1 MGLKGITVNT
11 AAEAEAHI
19 YAEDDAAIYQ
29 SILGMDAVADTGQ
42 QCKATVIS
50 NNKIRVSDGVV
61 VVGGHVARIPY
72 GEYED
77 CEITN
82 GQTGKNRN
90 DLIVARFETTGSGG
104 VDKMTCKVY
113 QGTAG
118 STAADPSITQDNI
131 YQNGKVRE
139 FPLYRVRIE
148 GLNIVAVD
156 QLFTVLPSMATI
168 KKKFAALIEAAGHK
182 CGVYCN
188 KSWWDNYLSSL
199 GTRYP
204 LWIARYNSTLGMKAD
219 MWQYS
224 SDGSVPGIS
233 GRVDVNYCYR
243 DFPAE
248 ITGISKP
255 SQPASSPSAVV
266 PIGTTLQ
273 LVVDTLSGKYG
284 NGDTRKAKLG
294 SRYSEV
300 QTFINHIATASAST
314 LAAET
319 KAGKYGNG
327 AVRKAVLGKRYAEV
341 QKVINGS
348 GSGSSAVYY
357 TVKSGDTLSK
367 IAAKYGTTYQK
378 IATLNGIKNPNK
390 IYAGQKLRVK

>member
-29 SILGMDAVADTGQ
+29 SILGMDAVADIGQ
-42 QCKATVIS
+42 QCKATIIS

-77 CEITN
+77 CEIAN

-168 KKKFAALIEAAGHK
+168 
-182 CGVYCN
+182 N
-188 KSWWDNYLSSL
+188 KDLADTSDK
-199 GTRYP
+199 
-204 LWIARYNSTLGMKAD
+204 IAVKSYKQAD
-219 MWQYS
+219 MHLQSFYNVS
-224 SDGSVPGIS
+224 AFSAYKV
-233 GRVDVNYCYR
+233 GREVHFNVSLD
-243 DFPAE
+243 PK
-248 ITGISKP
+248 S
-255 SQPASSPSAVV
+255 
-266 PIGTTLQ
+266 GTTLLANKLYAITSAAIATDLRPAVLTHIQ
-273 LVVDTLSGKYG
+273 CVGCGQSWENTCAVMAYVDT
-284 NGDTRKAKLG
+284 NGMIYFSTPATRAFYKFHG
-294 SRYSEV
+294 
-300 QTFINHIATASAST
+300 IW
-314 LAAET
+314 
-319 KAGKYGNG
+319 
-327 AVRKAVLGKRYAEV
+327 
-341 QKVINGS
+341 
-348 GSGSSAVYY
+348 
-357 TVKSGDTLSK
+357 
-367 IAAKYGTTYQK
+367 IAA
-378 IATLNGIKNPNK
+378 N
-390 IYAGQKLRVK
+390 

>member
-29 SILGMDAVADTGQ
+29 SILGMDAVADIGQ

-77 CEITN
+77 CEIAN

-168 KKKFAALIEAAGHK
+168 
-182 CGVYCN
+182 N
-188 KSWWDNYLSSL
+188 KDLADTSDK
-199 GTRYP
+199 
-204 LWIARYNSTLGMKAD
+204 IAVKSYKQAD
-219 MWQYS
+219 MHLQSFYNVS
-224 SDGSVPGIS
+224 AFSAYKVGSEVHFNVSLDPKS
-233 GRVDVNYCYR
+233 
-243 DFPAE
+243 
-248 ITGISKP
+248 
-255 SQPASSPSAVV
+255 
-266 PIGTTLQ
+266 GTTLLANKLYAITSAAIATDLRPAVLTHIQ
-273 LVVDTLSGKYG
+273 CVGCGQSWENTCAVMAYVDT
-284 NGDTRKAKLG
+284 NGMIYFSTPATRAFYKFQG
-294 SRYSEV
+294 
-300 QTFINHIATASAST
+300 IW
-314 LAAET
+314 
-319 KAGKYGNG
+319 
-327 AVRKAVLGKRYAEV
+327 
-341 QKVINGS
+341 
-348 GSGSSAVYY
+348 
-357 TVKSGDTLSK
+357 
-367 IAAKYGTTYQK
+367 IAA
-378 IATLNGIKNPNK
+378 N
-390 IYAGQKLRVK
+390 

>member
-29 SILGMDAVADTGQ
+29 SILGMDAVADIGQ
-42 QCKATVIS
+42 KCKATVIS

-77 CEITN
+77 CEIAN

-118 STAADPSITQDNI
+118 STAADPSITQGNI

-148 GLNIVAVD
+148 GLNIVSVD

-168 KKKFAALIEAAGHK
+168 
-182 CGVYCN
+182 N
-188 KSWWDNYLSSL
+188 KDLADTSDK
-199 GTRYP
+199 
-204 LWIARYNSTLGMKAD
+204 IAVKSYKQAD
-219 MWQYS
+219 MHLQSFYNVS
-224 SDGSVPGIS
+224 AFFAYKVGREVHFNVSLDPKS
-233 GRVDVNYCYR
+233 GTTLLANRLYAITSAAIVADLRPAVLTHIQCVGCGQNWENVCAVMAYVDVNGMIY
-243 DFPAE
+243 FSTPA
-248 ITGISKP
+248 TRAFYKFHGIW
-255 SQPASSPSAVV
+255 
-266 PIGTTLQ
+266 
-273 LVVDTLSGKYG
+273 
-284 NGDTRKAKLG
+284 
-294 SRYSEV
+294 
-300 QTFINHIATASAST
+300 
-314 LAAET
+314 
-319 KAGKYGNG
+319 
-327 AVRKAVLGKRYAEV
+327 
-341 QKVINGS
+341 
-348 GSGSSAVYY
+348 
-357 TVKSGDTLSK
+357 
-367 IAAKYGTTYQK
+367 IAA
-378 IATLNGIKNPNK
+378 NWS
-390 IYAGQKLRVK
+390 

>member
-29 SILGMDAVADTGQ
+29 SILGMDAVADIGQ
-42 QCKATVIS
+42 KCKATVIS

-77 CEITN
+77 CEIAN

-118 STAADPSITQDNI
+118 STAADPRITKDNI

-139 FPLYRVRIE
+139 FPLYRIRLE

-168 KKKFAALIEAAGHK
+168 
-182 CGVYCN
+182 N
-188 KSWWDNYLSSL
+188 KDLADTSDKIAVKSYKQADVHLQSFYNVSAFSAYKVGREVHFNVSL
-199 GTRYP
+199 DP
-204 LWIARYNSTLGMKAD
+204 KS
-219 MWQYS
+219 
-224 SDGSVPGIS
+224 
-233 GRVDVNYCYR
+233 
-243 DFPAE
+243 
-248 ITGISKP
+248 
-255 SQPASSPSAVV
+255 
-266 PIGTTLQ
+266 GTTLLANKLYAITSAAIATDLRPAVLTHIQ
-273 LVVDTLSGKYG
+273 CVGCGQGWENACAVMAYVDT
-284 NGDTRKAKLG
+284 NGIIYFSTPATRAFYKFHG
-294 SRYSEV
+294 
-300 QTFINHIATASAST
+300 IW
-314 LAAET
+314 
-319 KAGKYGNG
+319 
-327 AVRKAVLGKRYAEV
+327 
-341 QKVINGS
+341 
-348 GSGSSAVYY
+348 
-357 TVKSGDTLSK
+357 
-367 IAAKYGTTYQK
+367 IAA
-378 IATLNGIKNPNK
+378 N
-390 IYAGQKLRVK
+390 

>member
-29 SILGMDAVADTGQ
+29 SILGLDAVADIGQ
-42 QCKATVIS
+42 QCKAMVIS

-77 CEITN
+77 CEIAN

-118 STAADPSITQDNI
+118 STAADPRITKDNI

-139 FPLYRVRIE
+139 FPLYRVRLE

-168 KKKFAALIEAAGHK
+168 
-182 CGVYCN
+182 N
-188 KSWWDNYLSSL
+188 KDLADTSDKIAVKSYKQANMHLQSFYNVSAFSAYKVGREVHFNVSL
-199 GTRYP
+199 DP
-204 LWIARYNSTLGMKAD
+204 KS
-219 MWQYS
+219 
-224 SDGSVPGIS
+224 
-233 GRVDVNYCYR
+233 
-243 DFPAE
+243 
-248 ITGISKP
+248 
-255 SQPASSPSAVV
+255 
-266 PIGTTLQ
+266 GTTLLANKLYAITSAAIATDLRPAVLTHIQ
-273 LVVDTLSGKYG
+273 CVGCGQSWENTCAVMAYVDT
-284 NGDTRKAKLG
+284 NGMIYFSTPATRAFYKFHG
-294 SRYSEV
+294 
-300 QTFINHIATASAST
+300 IW
-314 LAAET
+314 
-319 KAGKYGNG
+319 
-327 AVRKAVLGKRYAEV
+327 
-341 QKVINGS
+341 
-348 GSGSSAVYY
+348 
-357 TVKSGDTLSK
+357 
-367 IAAKYGTTYQK
+367 IAA
-378 IATLNGIKNPNK
+378 N
-390 IYAGQKLRVK
+390 

>member
-29 SILGMDAVADTGQ
+29 SILGMDAVADIGQ
-42 QCKATVIS
+42 KCKATVIS

-61 VVGGHVARIPY
+61 VVGGRVARIPY

-77 CEITN
+77 CEIAN

-168 KKKFAALIEAAGHK
+168 
-182 CGVYCN
+182 N
-188 KSWWDNYLSSL
+188 KDLADTSDKIAVKSYKQADVHLQSFYNVSAFSAYKVGREVHFNVSL
-199 GTRYP
+199 DP
-204 LWIARYNSTLGMKAD
+204 KS
-219 MWQYS
+219 
-224 SDGSVPGIS
+224 
-233 GRVDVNYCYR
+233 
-243 DFPAE
+243 
-248 ITGISKP
+248 
-255 SQPASSPSAVV
+255 
-266 PIGTTLQ
+266 GTTLLANKLYAITSAAIATDLRPAVLTHIQ
-273 LVVDTLSGKYG
+273 CVGCGQGWENTCAVMAYVDT
-284 NGDTRKAKLG
+284 NGIIYFSTPATRAFYKFHG
-294 SRYSEV
+294 
-300 QTFINHIATASAST
+300 IW
-314 LAAET
+314 
-319 KAGKYGNG
+319 
-327 AVRKAVLGKRYAEV
+327 
-341 QKVINGS
+341 
-348 GSGSSAVYY
+348 
-357 TVKSGDTLSK
+357 
-367 IAAKYGTTYQK
+367 IAA
-378 IATLNGIKNPNK
+378 N
-390 IYAGQKLRVK
+390 

>member
-29 SILGMDAVADTGQ
+29 SILGMDAVADIGQ
-42 QCKATVIS
+42 KCKATVIS

-77 CEITN
+77 CEIAN

-118 STAADPSITQDNI
+118 STAADPRITKDNI

-139 FPLYRVRIE
+139 FPLYRIRLE

-168 KKKFAALIEAAGHK
+168 
-182 CGVYCN
+182 N
-188 KSWWDNYLSSL
+188 KDLADTSDK
-199 GTRYP
+199 
-204 LWIARYNSTLGMKAD
+204 IAVKSYKQAD
-219 MWQYS
+219 MHLQSFYNVS
-224 SDGSVPGIS
+224 AFSAYKV
-233 GRVDVNYCYR
+233 GREVHFNVSLD
-243 DFPAE
+243 PK
-248 ITGISKP
+248 S
-255 SQPASSPSAVV
+255 
-266 PIGTTLQ
+266 GTTLLANKLYAITSAAIATDLRPAILTHIQ
-273 LVVDTLSGKYG
+273 CVGCGQSWENTCAVMAYVDT
-284 NGDTRKAKLG
+284 NGMIYFSTPATRAFYKFHG
-294 SRYSEV
+294 
-300 QTFINHIATASAST
+300 IW
-314 LAAET
+314 
-319 KAGKYGNG
+319 
-327 AVRKAVLGKRYAEV
+327 
-341 QKVINGS
+341 
-348 GSGSSAVYY
+348 
-357 TVKSGDTLSK
+357 
-367 IAAKYGTTYQK
+367 IAA
-378 IATLNGIKNPNK
+378 N
-390 IYAGQKLRVK
+390 